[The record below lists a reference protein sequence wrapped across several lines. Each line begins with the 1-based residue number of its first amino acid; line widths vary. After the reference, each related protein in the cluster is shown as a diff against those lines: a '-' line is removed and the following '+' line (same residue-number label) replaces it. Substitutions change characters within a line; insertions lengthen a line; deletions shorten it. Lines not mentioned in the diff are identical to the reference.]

1 MAFKDVLK
9 KQRQS
14 GSGILSSVAGAAGAQ
29 VREAID
35 IRNILFT
42 KDSLLG
48 ALFPNVRGF
57 KAGGKMAKPSSLVSE
72 KSPTSVDL
80 SDAKLET
87 INQNTK
93 VSAKNSMVLPSMAR
107 DMNVMRQNIVKLVK
121 LSGGKASTSADMFF
135 LKASEREQAYE
146 SQIQASKKLT
156 TSPTPST
163 QDKSDKN
170 TTGGILG
177 LLAAIGASIIGVIG
191 NIAKQ
196 IPETLQKIFSI
207 ATLKT
212 LFGVTGSILTGLG
225 RLLPLLISPTFLGIA
240 TAIAGAAWLAKWIYD
255 KTDEI
260 KNAPPVVDELR
271 ETQKESNRIT
281 QVEAKNIKIGDKTA
295 AKLMEEESNLYELA
309 SKSPRMMTDS
319 KKKESAARRKA
330 LESVGIFPLEVDDP
344 SRPNKKQ
351 LLFRREFNQDNIGGL
366 DLPPEAPAAPAS
378 PTPTPVPTD
387 KLTPQQIERSS
398 TTPTPASSNPSEGEK
413 AVRDAAAKY
422 GITDE
427 TELNALLAQVG
438 HESGNYRLLTELG
451 DKSYFER
458 YEGRR
463 DLGNTQPGDGYKYRG
478 RGYIQLTG
486 RSNYEQFA
494 KFSGLDVVN
503 NPDLVATPSVGAEA
517 ALWFWK
523 TRVKP
528 NVKDFSDVK
537 AVTRIVNGGLN
548 GLADRE
554 QRFAS
559 LTGQSTG
566 SATTL
571 ASAASST
578 PSSGASVASA
588 TPRVSG
594 TQIAAAS
601 AAVDSGRMQA
611 MAPAPT
617 TPVSTSAATPKT
629 PSSQSQKITIPNT
642 IDSDLFD
649 ALVARATEFS

>member
-14 GSGILSSVAGAAGAQ
+14 GSGLLSSVAGAAGAQ

-80 SDAKLET
+80 SDAKLDT

-121 LSGGKASTSADMFF
+121 LSGGNASTSADMFF

-255 KTDEI
+255 KTNETKD
-260 KNAPPVVDELR
+260 APPVVDELR

-281 QVEAKNIKIGDKTA
+281 QAEAKNIKIGDKTA
-295 AKLMEEESNLYELA
+295 NDLIREEQNLYELA
-309 SKSPRMMTDS
+309 SKNPRMMTDS
-319 KKKESAARRKA
+319 KKKESAARRTA

-344 SRPNKKQ
+344 SRPGKKE
-351 LLFRREFNQDNIGGL
+351 LFFRREYNQDNIGGL
-366 DLPPEAPAAPAS
+366 DLPPEAPAAPAAPAS

-387 KLTPQQIERSS
+387 KLTPQQIERAS
-398 TTPTPASSNPSEGEK
+398 TTPT
-413 AVRDAAAKY
+413 AV
-422 GITDE
+422 
-427 TELNALLAQVG
+427 
-438 HESGNYRLLTELG
+438 
-451 DKSYFER
+451 
-458 YEGRR
+458 
-463 DLGNTQPGDGYKYRG
+463 
-478 RGYIQLTG
+478 
-486 RSNYEQFA
+486 
-494 KFSGLDVVN
+494 
-503 NPDLVATPSVGAEA
+503 
-517 ALWFWK
+517 
-523 TRVKP
+523 
-528 NVKDFSDVK
+528 SD
-537 AVTRIVNGGLN
+537 
-548 GLADRE
+548 
-554 QRFAS
+554 
-559 LTGQSTG
+559 
-566 SATTL
+566 SATTAAGNTTTKGLLDIIAKGESGAAGYNAMNQGGNKQTGIIGSGNSEKIIGKKLTEMTIGEILQRGKLPMRNQDRVFAAGRYQIIPDTLKGLVDQGVAKESDKFDETTQDKLGSALIEQTGALRLAQQGDFAEAQNKLAAVWGAIPSATTGTTALGGPNKADPKL
-571 ASAASST
+571 ASLVQST
-578 PSSGASVASA
+578 LRA
-588 TPRVSG
+588 SG

>member
-14 GSGILSSVAGAAGAQ
+14 GSGLLSSVAGAAGAQ

-48 ALFPNVRGF
+48 ALFPNVKGF
-57 KAGGKMAKPSSLVSE
+57 KAGGKMTKPSSLVSE

-80 SDAKLET
+80 SEAKLET

-107 DMNVMRQNIVKLVK
+107 DMNVMRQNIVKMVK
-121 LSGGKASTSADMFF
+121 LSGGNASTSADMFF

-177 LLAAIGASIIGVIG
+177 LLAAIGTSIIGVIG

-255 KTDEI
+255 KTNETKD
-260 KNAPPVVDELR
+260 APPDVDQLR

-281 QVEAKNIKIGDKTA
+281 QAEAENIKIGDKTA
-295 AKLMEEESNLYELA
+295 NDLIREEQNLYLL
-309 SKSPRMMTDS
+309 SKSKKITDS
-319 KKKESAARRKA
+319 DKKKSAARRSA

-344 SRPNKKQ
+344 SRPGKKE
-351 LLFRREFNQDNIGGL
+351 LFFRREYNQDNIGGL
-366 DLPPEAPAAPAS
+366 DLPPEAPAS

-387 KLTPQQIERSS
+387 KLTPQQIERAS
-398 TTPTPASSNPSEGEK
+398 TTPTPAPSTTSTPSNLLDIIAAGESGSMGY
-413 AVRDAAAKY
+413 DAANKGKAGDMPGGYPGLSKMTVDDVMRLQAKR
-422 GITDE
+422 E
-427 TELNALLAQVG
+427 VFA
-438 HESGNYRLLTELG
+438 
-451 DKSYFER
+451 
-458 YEGRR
+458 
-463 DLGNTQPGDGYKYRG
+463 
-478 RGYIQLTG
+478 TG
-486 RSNYEQFA
+486 RYQIIPSTLAGLMNGEYGETGVKSSDLYDASTQDKLVTALINKRLKQGGSDPIKQQFA
-494 KFSGLDVVN
+494 LSQEFASIA
-503 NPDLVATPSVGAEA
+503 NPYTGSSYYDKGSNVGRNKASIETGTIQA
-517 ALWFWK
+517 AL
-523 TRVKP
+523 TR
-528 NVKDFSDVK
+528 
-537 AVTRIVNGGLN
+537 G
-548 GLADRE
+548 
-554 QRFAS
+554 
-559 LTGQSTG
+559 
-566 SATTL
+566 
-571 ASAASST
+571 T
-578 PSSGASVASA
+578 PTSSGASVASA

-611 MAPAPT
+611 MAPAST
-617 TPVSTSAATPKT
+617 VPVSTIAPTQKT

>member
-14 GSGILSSVAGAAGAQ
+14 GSGLLSSVAGAAGAQ

-121 LSGGKASTSADMFF
+121 LSGGNASTSADMFF

-255 KTDEI
+255 KTNETKD
-260 KNAPPVVDELR
+260 APPVVDELR

-281 QVEAKNIKIGDKTA
+281 QAEAKNIKIGDKTA
-295 AKLMEEESNLYELA
+295 NDLIREEQNLYELA
-309 SKSPRMMTDS
+309 SKNPRMMTDS
-319 KKKESAARRKA
+319 KKKESAARRTA

-344 SRPNKKQ
+344 SRPGKKE
-351 LLFRREFNQDNIGGL
+351 LFFRREYNQDNIGGL
-366 DLPPEAPAAPAS
+366 DLPPEAPAAPAAPAS

-387 KLTPQQIERSS
+387 KLTPQQIERAS
-398 TTPTPASSNPSEGEK
+398 TTPT
-413 AVRDAAAKY
+413 AV
-422 GITDE
+422 
-427 TELNALLAQVG
+427 
-438 HESGNYRLLTELG
+438 
-451 DKSYFER
+451 
-458 YEGRR
+458 
-463 DLGNTQPGDGYKYRG
+463 
-478 RGYIQLTG
+478 
-486 RSNYEQFA
+486 
-494 KFSGLDVVN
+494 
-503 NPDLVATPSVGAEA
+503 
-517 ALWFWK
+517 
-523 TRVKP
+523 
-528 NVKDFSDVK
+528 SD
-537 AVTRIVNGGLN
+537 
-548 GLADRE
+548 
-554 QRFAS
+554 
-559 LTGQSTG
+559 
-566 SATTL
+566 SATTAAGNTTTKGLLDIIAKGESGAAGYNAMNQGGNKQTGIIGSGNSEKIIGKKLTEMTIGEILQRGKLPMRNQDRVFAAGRYQIIPDTLKGLVDQGVAKESDKFDETTQDKLGSALIEQTGALRLAQQGDFAEAQNKLAAVWGAIPSATTGTTALGGPNKADPKL
-571 ASAASST
+571 ASLVQST
-578 PSSGASVASA
+578 LRA
-588 TPRVSG
+588 SG

>member
-271 ETQKESNRIT
+271 ETQKQSNRIT
-281 QVEAKNIKIGDKTA
+281 QAEAENIKIGDKTA
-295 AKLMEEESNLYELA
+295 NDLIREEQNLYLL
-309 SKSPRMMTDS
+309 SKSKKITDS
-319 KKKESAARRKA
+319 DKKKSAARRTA

-344 SRPNKKQ
+344 SRPGKKE
-351 LLFRREFNQDNIGGL
+351 LFFRREYNQDNIGGL

>member
-29 VREAID
+29 AREALD
-35 IRNILFT
+35 IRNILFS
-42 KDSLLG
+42 KGSLLS
-48 ALFPNVRGF
+48 ALFPNVKGF
-57 KAGGKMAKPSSLVSE
+57 KADGKMTKPSSLVSE

-135 LKASEREQAYE
+135 LKASEREQSYE

-177 LLAAIGASIIGVIG
+177 LLAAIGTSIIGVIG

-255 KTDEI
+255 KTNETKD
-260 KNAPPVVDELR
+260 APPVVDELR

-281 QVEAKNIKIGDKTA
+281 QAEAKNIKIGDKTA
-295 AKLMEEESNLYELA
+295 NDLIREEQNLYELA
-309 SKSPRMMTDS
+309 SKNPKMMTDS
-319 KKKESAARRKA
+319 KKKESAARRTA

-344 SRPNKKQ
+344 
-351 LLFRREFNQDNIGGL
+351 
-366 DLPPEAPAAPAS
+366 
-378 PTPTPVPTD
+378 
-387 KLTPQQIERSS
+387 
-398 TTPTPASSNPSEGEK
+398 
-413 AVRDAAAKY
+413 
-422 GITDE
+422 
-427 TELNALLAQVG
+427 
-438 HESGNYRLLTELG
+438 
-451 DKSYFER
+451 
-458 YEGRR
+458 
-463 DLGNTQPGDGYKYRG
+463 
-478 RGYIQLTG
+478 
-486 RSNYEQFA
+486 
-494 KFSGLDVVN
+494 
-503 NPDLVATPSVGAEA
+503 
-517 ALWFWK
+517 
-523 TRVKP
+523 
-528 NVKDFSDVK
+528 
-537 AVTRIVNGGLN
+537 
-548 GLADRE
+548 
-554 QRFAS
+554 
-559 LTGQSTG
+559 
-566 SATTL
+566 
-571 ASAASST
+571 
-578 PSSGASVASA
+578 
-588 TPRVSG
+588 
-594 TQIAAAS
+594 
-601 AAVDSGRMQA
+601 
-611 MAPAPT
+611 
-617 TPVSTSAATPKT
+617 
-629 PSSQSQKITIPNT
+629 
-642 IDSDLFD
+642 
-649 ALVARATEFS
+649 